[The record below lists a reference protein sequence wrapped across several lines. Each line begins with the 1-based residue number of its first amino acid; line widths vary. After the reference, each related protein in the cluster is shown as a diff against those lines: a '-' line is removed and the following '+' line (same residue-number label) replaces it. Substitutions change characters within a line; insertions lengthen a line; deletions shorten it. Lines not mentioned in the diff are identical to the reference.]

1 MIVTCPGCAS
11 KYRVRNETVPP
22 EGARMRCPKCETLF
36 LAKLPM
42 PGELGEDTY
51 SGFDGPTVMPTLPPG
66 AAPIGFGPQP
76 GTGAGGTTTSSS
88 ALAAFPTTGALGPTS
103 SSASV
108 SSLSSP
114 PSPAFGS
121 PSPHGAQRGSVG
133 PGLIPLP
140 SARVEPSSPS
150 SPSWSP
156 RSVDDDPFASVGG
169 AAAHRH
175 AEISSSGF
183 VSPPSSSPS
192 WSGATTTRGPA
203 ASARPSPSMT
213 LPRSRPRPPS
223 VAAQAASFLFLFGSI
238 VVAAAGSL
246 VAAWTSGAIDLDD
259 TLMPVAED
267 RLGVRPPYSFLGHD
281 AIPLDELRRQ
291 AAATE
296 QSGDL
301 PAAVVLWARALSAD
315 ATDAAAQAGHARARA
330 ALGEAPP

>member
-1 MIVTCPGCAS
+1 
-11 KYRVRNETVPP
+11 
-22 EGARMRCPKCETLF
+22 MRCPKCETLF
-36 LAKLPM
+36 LAKLPA

-66 AAPIGFGPQP
+66 AAPTGFGPQP
-76 GTGAGGTTTSSS
+76 GTGAGGTTTSSAAIS
-88 ALAAFPTTGALGPTS
+88 AFPTTGALGPTS
-103 SSASV
+103 SSAV
-108 SSLSSP
+108 STP

-121 PSPHGAQRGSVG
+121 PSPHVVQRGPVG
-133 PGLIPLP
+133 TASAHLP

-156 RSVDDDPFASVGG
+156 RTVDDDPFASVGG

-175 AEISSSGF
+175 AETSSSGF

-192 WSGATTTRGPA
+192 WSGATSTRSSPSSP
-203 ASARPSPSMT
+203 SARPSPSLT
-213 LPRSRPRPPS
+213 PSRARSRRPS
-223 VAAQAASFLFLFGSI
+223 WLAQAASWVFLCGS
-238 VVAAAGSL
+238 VALAAAGSL
-246 VAAWTSGAIDLDD
+246 LAAWTSGAVDLDD

-281 AIPLDELRRQ
+281 ATPPDELRRQ

-330 ALGEAPP
+330 AMGEAPP